1 MPTTFAEVPFFRIA
15 VTFIAGI
22 VFYQYVAEYD
32 LSFYLTVAALV
43 LILGFVFYKRFGSV
57 LLPGVVILSLTFI
70 AAFLRADGL
79 SKTDNNLHFTKLDCN
94 QYLLEGRIK
103 EVNERESGMTIVIA
117 VKNAICE
124 GGRIRSEKYNRGK
137 ILITTRGKSRLT
149 EWIPGTEVRLIA
161 EVNKI
166 TPPANPKAFNY
177 KAFMARKRIYHRAFV
192 AEDELEIISTDKNL
206 FQRGIFVFRRAF
218 IENLKNHTHKENTAG
233 ILTGIV
239 LGDKSLM
246 DEDIHRAFRDVG
258 AAHVLA
264 VSGLHVGIV
273 FSILFFG
280 FKKLPDYATAIL
292 SLAGIWAFIL
302 LAGMPPS
309 AIRAGTMF
317 SLFSIG
323 KLFKK
328 RANPVNILSFCA
340 IIHLFIEPQLAFDVG
355 FQFSYLALLG
365 IIIFFNKVN
374 AIIPCPHPSLKIP
387 RDLISL
393 SVAAQLGVLPLS
405 IYYFNQA
412 SPYFMLS
419 SIFSVLGAY
428 ILLCGGLFVGL
439 MGFIFSPLAKLAG
452 YILDGSSELLSACM
466 LLFTE
471 LPGAT
476 VSELYLSKPTVIII
490 YLLIILFALI
500 IYKRIR
506 NYQPLLMLGFVFFL
520 FSGFSTKQQLMSSN
534 AVYIYSTGRSLLV
547 DVFSP
552 GKAMTIYCKN
562 LNEHSEQFAANAN
575 RIAYR
580 KKHREQ
586 RRIKTDSLSNLH
598 IIRGAAADIIIC
610 SHNAFPESLIKKQE
624 RPFHIVFTHFIQ
636 LEESHKSLLSERNI
650 LSISSAAGN
659 NFSVRR
665 SLEQLAKQE
674 KINFYNT
681 FHKYHSIKNF

>member
-1 MPTTFAEVPFFRIA
+1 MPTTFAEIPFFRITVA
-15 VTFIAGI
+15 FIAGI
-22 VFYQYVAEYD
+22 VFYQYAAEYD
-32 LSFYLTVAALV
+32 LSMYLVFAAIVLV
-43 LILGFVFYKRFGSV
+43 LGFVFHEKTGSV
-57 LLPGVVILSLTFI
+57 LLPAVVILGLTFI

-79 SKTDNNLHFTKLDCN
+79 SNTVSSLHFAQLDCT
-94 QYLLEGRIK
+94 QYLLEGKIT
-103 EVNERESGMTIVIA
+103 EVNERERGMAIVVA
-117 VKNAICE
+117 VKNAGCE
-124 GGRIRSEKYNRGK
+124 SGSIRSEKYNRGN

-149 EWIPGTEVRLIA
+149 DWIPGTEVRFIA
-161 EVNKI
+161 DVREI
-166 TPPANPKAFNY
+166 APPANPKAFDY
-177 KAFMARKRIYHRAFV
+177 KAFMARKRIYHRAFI
-192 AEDELEIISTDKNL
+192 AEEELEITNTNSNPL
-206 FQRGIFVFRRAF
+206 QRGLFVFRRGF
-218 IENLKNHTHKENTAG
+218 IENLKNYTQKEHTAG

-280 FKKLPDYATAIL
+280 FKRLPDWATAIL
-292 SLAGIWAFIL
+292 SLTGIWAFIL

-309 AIRAGTMF
+309 AMRAGTMF

-323 KLFKK
+323 KLIKK

-340 IIHLFIEPQLAFDVG
+340 VLHLFIEPQLVFDVG

-374 AIIPCPHPSLKIP
+374 AVIPCPHPTLKIP

-439 MGFIFSPLAKLAG
+439 VGFVLPPLAKLAG
-452 YILDGSSELLSACM
+452 FILDWSAELLSACM

-476 VSELYLSKPTVIII
+476 VSEMYFSKATVLII
-490 YLLIILFALI
+490 YFLIILFALI
-500 IYKRIR
+500 IYRRVK
-506 NYQPLLMLGFVFFL
+506 NYQPMLMLGVAFFF
-520 FSGFSTKQQLMSSN
+520 FSGFSSNQQSMNSN
-534 AVYIYSTGRSLLV
+534 AVYLYSSGRALLV

-552 GKAMTIYCKN
+552 GQAKTIYCEN
-562 LNEHSEQFAANAN
+562 LNGQSEQFAARAN

-580 KKHREQ
+580 TKHREQ
-586 RRIKTDSLSNLH
+586 KRIKTDSLSNLH
-598 IIRGAAADIIIC
+598 IIRGATADIIIS
-610 SHNAFPESLIKKQE
+610 SHNAFPESLIEKQE
-624 RPFHIVFTHFIQ
+624 RPFHMVFTHFTR
-636 LEESHKSLLSERNI
+636 LEEKYQSLLSEREI
-650 LSISSAAGN
+650 LSITSVAGN
-659 NFSVRR
+659 SFSMSRT
-665 SLEQLAKQE
+665 LEQLADQE
-674 KINFYNT
+674 KITFNNT
-681 FHKYHSIKNF
+681 FRKYHSIKNF